1 MNKQDNKIHF
11 RKTLY
16 FKMSLLILFLG
27 VVFFGALLSVYGMSR
42 IWFEDELAYHSDTLT
57 EQVCRNVEVTLKEL
71 SEETAPLTATN
82 ERLGPIL
89 AQMGQEEKKEDAFL
103 RSRIQYNLDELLN
116 MNYDINWMAVIT
128 GKEEVF
134 FNQPVARPS
143 NFTPGKEQLLQL
155 YQANRENLGK
165 KPGNTVWLGSFNPD
179 GIILMR
185 SLFDS
190 DSMKFCGCIIAEV
203 RNTSIKKIF
212 ESVDHKKTGDFT
224 LYDRNGGFLYSTYDS
239 WWDMNPKDKEKE
251 TEEMQKR
258 GEVLWTEYPISQ
270 GKLKLVHV
278 VNLKE
283 KNQRLSDLLRLVSG
297 MGLAVFVAVILFLW
311 MMFGKMA
318 KNLKI
323 LLENLHRVSRGEF
336 ELEPTLFAKGDEL
349 DVLALNIMETSVQ
362 IKSLMEQVVKNEE
375 LQQQGRYALLE
386 ARYQEL
392 QAQVNPHFLFNIL
405 QSINGIAQLN
415 GDMQVSRLI
424 CMLSK
429 FFRGNI
435 DRQHRSCELKEE
447 LEYVRNYL
455 ELYKEIY
462 PGRLEIR
469 WDVDRELLNAE
480 VPTYILQ
487 PVAENSMV
495 HGMEPMVGT
504 CTVKISVYREGECL
518 ILTVWDSGN
527 GIEPGKLEELKK
539 GEGKSKRVGLKN
551 VQNRIQI
558 ICGSAYGLSVDSEY
572 HHYTEVKITLPLA

>member
-1 MNKQDNKIHF
+1 MNQQDNKIHF

-42 IWFEDELAYHSDTLT
+42 SWFEDELAYYSDNLT
-57 EQVCRNVEVTLKEL
+57 EQVCRNVEVSLKEL
-71 SEETAPLTATN
+71 SENTTPLAATN

-89 AQMGQEEKKEDAFL
+89 AQMDREEKKEDAFL

-116 MNYDINWMAVIT
+116 MNYDINWMAAIT
-128 GKEEVF
+128 GREEVCL
-134 FNQPVARPS
+134 NRRVSRPLD
-143 NFTPGKEQLLQL
+143 FTPDSSQLLEL
-155 YQANRENLGK
+155 YHANQENLGQ

-203 RNTSIKKIF
+203 RNTSITKIF
-212 ESVDHKKTGDFT
+212 ENIDHKKTGDFI
-224 LYDRNGGFLYSTYDS
+224 LYDRNGDFLYSTYDS
-239 WWDMNPKDKEKE
+239 WWNMNPEEKRKE
-251 TEEMQKR
+251 TEELQRR
-258 GEVLWTEYPISQ
+258 GEVFRTEYPISQ

-283 KNQRLSDLLRLVSG
+283 KNQRPSDLLHLVSG
-297 MGLAVFVAVILFLW
+297 MGLTVFLAVILFLW
-311 MMFGKMA
+311 MMFGNMA

-349 DVLALNIMETSVQ
+349 DVLALNIMEMSVQ
-362 IKSLMEQVVKNEE
+362 IKNLMEQVVRNEE
-375 LQQQGRYALLE
+375 IQQQGRYALLE

-415 GDMQVSRLI
+415 GDVQVSRLI

-435 DRQHRSCELKEE
+435 DRRHRSCELKEE
-447 LEYVRNYL
+447 LEYVSNYL

-462 PGRLEIR
+462 PERLEIQ
-469 WDVDRELLNAE
+469 WNIDKELLGAM

-487 PVAENSMV
+487 PITENSMV

-504 CTVKISVYREGECL
+504 CTVKISVYREAESL
-518 ILTVWDSGN
+518 ILAVWDNGD
-527 GIEPGKLEELKK
+527 GIEPEKLERLRK
-539 GEGKSKRVGLKN
+539 GKGKSKRMGLRN

-558 ICGSAYGLSVDSEY
+558 LYGKAYGLWIDSEY
-572 HHYTEVKITLPLA
+572 HQYTEVKITLPLA

>member
-1 MNKQDNKIHF
+1 MKQQDNRIHF

-16 FKMSLLILFLG
+16 FKMILLILFLG
-27 VVFFGALLSVYGMSR
+27 VVFFGGLLSVYGMSR
-42 IWFEDELAYHSDTLT
+42 SWFEDELAYHSDTLT
-57 EQVCRNVEVTLKEL
+57 EQVCRNVEVSLKEL
-71 SEETAPLTATN
+71 AEDTAPLTATN

-89 AQMGQEEKKEDAFL
+89 AQMDREEKKADAFL

-128 GKEEVF
+128 GREEVCL
-134 FNQPVARPS
+134 NRRISRPS
-143 NFTPGKEQLLQL
+143 DFTPDSSLLLTL
-155 YQANRENLGK
+155 YRANRANLDN
-165 KPGNTVWLGSFNPD
+165 KPGNTVWLGSFTPD

-203 RNTSIKKIF
+203 QNTSITRIF
-212 ESVDHKKTGDFT
+212 ESIDHKKMGDFV

-239 WWDMNPKDKEKE
+239 WWDLNPEEKEAE
-251 TEEMQKR
+251 TEEMQRR
-258 GEVLWTEYPISQ
+258 GEVLRTEYPISQ

-278 VNLKE
+278 VNVKE
-283 KNQRLSDLLRLVSG
+283 KNQRLSDLLYLVSA
-297 MGLAVFVAVILFLW
+297 MGLAVFLAVIIVLW
-311 MMFGKMA
+311 MMFGNMA

-323 LLENLHRVSRGEF
+323 LLDNLHRVSRGEF

-349 DVLALNIMETSVQ
+349 DVLALSIMEMSVQ
-362 IKSLMEQVVKNEE
+362 IKGLMEQVVRNEE
-375 LQQQGRYALLE
+375 IQQQGRYALLE

-415 GDMQVSRLI
+415 QDVQVSRLI

-435 DRQHRSCELKEE
+435 DRRHRSCELQEE

-469 WDVDRELLNAE
+469 WNVDRELLKAV

-495 HGMEPMVGT
+495 HGVEPMVGT
-504 CTVKISVYREGECL
+504 CTVDISVYRKEEDL
-518 ILTVWDSGN
+518 ILTVRDDGG
-527 GIEPGKLEELKK
+527 GIEPEKLKELQR
-539 GEGKSKRVGLKN
+539 GEGKSKRMGLKN

-558 ICGSAYGLSVDSEY
+558 LYGKAYGLSIDSEY
-572 HHYTEVKITLPLA
+572 HKYTEVKITLPLA

>member
-1 MNKQDNKIHF
+1 MNQQDNKIHF

-42 IWFEDELAYHSDTLT
+42 SWFEDELAYYSDNLT
-57 EQVCRNVEVTLKEL
+57 EQVCRNVEVSLKEL
-71 SEETAPLTATN
+71 SENTTPLAATN

-89 AQMGQEEKKEDAFL
+89 AQMDREEKKEDAFL

-116 MNYDINWMAVIT
+116 MNYDINWMAAIT
-128 GKEEVF
+128 GREEVCL
-134 FNQPVARPS
+134 NRRVSRPLD
-143 NFTPGKEQLLQL
+143 FTPDSSQLLEL
-155 YQANRENLGK
+155 YHANQENLGQ

-203 RNTSIKKIF
+203 RNTSITKIF
-212 ESVDHKKTGDFT
+212 ENIDHKKTGDFI
-224 LYDRNGGFLYSTYDS
+224 LYDRNGDFLYSTYDS
-239 WWDMNPKDKEKE
+239 WWNMNPEEKRKE
-251 TEEMQKR
+251 TEELQRR
-258 GEVLWTEYPISQ
+258 GEVFRTEYPISQ

-283 KNQRLSDLLRLVSG
+283 KNQRPSDLLHLVSG
-297 MGLAVFVAVILFLW
+297 MGLTVFLAVILFLW
-311 MMFGKMA
+311 MMFGNMA

-349 DVLALNIMETSVQ
+349 DVLALNIMEMSVQ
-362 IKSLMEQVVKNEE
+362 IKNLMEQVVRNEE
-375 LQQQGRYALLE
+375 IQQQGRYALLE

-415 GDMQVSRLI
+415 GDVQVSRLI

-435 DRQHRSCELKEE
+435 DRRHRFCELKEE
-447 LEYVRNYL
+447 LEYVSNYL

-462 PGRLEIR
+462 PERLEIQ
-469 WDVDRELLNAE
+469 WNIDKELLGAM

-487 PVAENSMV
+487 PITENSMV

-504 CTVKISVYREGECL
+504 CTVKISVYREAESL
-518 ILTVWDSGN
+518 ILAVWDNGD
-527 GIEPGKLEELKK
+527 GIEPEKLERLRK
-539 GEGKSKRVGLKN
+539 GKGKSKRMGLRN

-558 ICGSAYGLSVDSEY
+558 LYGKAYGLWIDSEY
-572 HHYTEVKITLPLA
+572 HQYTEVKITLPLA

>member
-1 MNKQDNKIHF
+1 
-11 RKTLY
+11 
-16 FKMSLLILFLG
+16 MSLLILFLG

-42 IWFEDELAYHSDTLT
+42 SWFEDELAYYSDTLT
-57 EQVCRNVEVTLKEL
+57 EQVCRNVEVSLKEL
-71 SEETAPLTATN
+71 SENTAPLTATN

-89 AQMGQEEKKEDAFL
+89 AQMDREEKKEDAFL

-116 MNYDINWMAVIT
+116 MNYDINWMAAIT
-128 GKEEVF
+128 GREEVCL
-134 FNQPVARPS
+134 NRRVSRPLD
-143 NFTPGKEQLLQL
+143 FTPDSSQLLEL
-155 YQANRENLGK
+155 YHANQENLGK
-165 KPGNTVWLGSFNPD
+165 KPGNTVWLGSFSPD

-203 RNTSIKKIF
+203 RNNSITKIF
-212 ESVDHKKTGDFT
+212 ENIDHKKTGDFI
-224 LYDRNGGFLYSTYDS
+224 LYDRNDSFLYSTYDS
-239 WWDMNPKDKEKE
+239 WWKMNPEEKKKE
-251 TEEMQKR
+251 TKELQER
-258 GEVLWTEYPISQ
+258 GEVFRTEYPIGQ

-283 KNQRLSDLLRLVSG
+283 KNQRLSDLLYLVSG
-297 MGLAVFVAVILFLW
+297 MGLAVFLAVILFLW
-311 MMFGKMA
+311 MMFGNMA

-349 DVLALNIMETSVQ
+349 DVLALNIMEMSVQ
-362 IKSLMEQVVKNEE
+362 IKNLMEQVVRNEE
-375 LQQQGRYALLE
+375 IQQQGRYALLE

-415 GDMQVSRLI
+415 GDVQVSRLI

-435 DRQHRSCELKEE
+435 DRRHRSCELKEE

-462 PGRLEIR
+462 PERLEIQ
-469 WDVDRELLNAE
+469 WNIDKELLEAV

-487 PVAENSMV
+487 PITENSMV

-504 CTVKISVYREGECL
+504 CTVKISVYREAESL
-518 ILTVWDSGN
+518 ILTVWDNGD
-527 GIEPGKLEELKK
+527 GIEPEKLERLRK
-539 GEGKSKRVGLKN
+539 GEGKSKRMGLRN

-558 ICGSAYGLSVDSEY
+558 LYGKAYGLWIDSEY
-572 HHYTEVKITLPLA
+572 HQYTEVKITLPLA

>member
-1 MNKQDNKIHF
+1 MNQQDNKIHF

-42 IWFEDELAYHSDTLT
+42 SWFEDELAYYSDTLT
-57 EQVCRNVEVTLKEL
+57 EQVCRNVEVSLKEL
-71 SEETAPLTATN
+71 SENTAPLTATN

-89 AQMGQEEKKEDAFL
+89 AQMDREEKKEDAFL

-116 MNYDINWMAVIT
+116 MNYDINWMAAIT
-128 GKEEVF
+128 GREEVCL
-134 FNQPVARPS
+134 NRRVSRPLD
-143 NFTPGKEQLLQL
+143 FTPDSSQLLEL
-155 YQANRENLGK
+155 YHANQENLGK
-165 KPGNTVWLGSFNPD
+165 KPGNTVWLGSFSPD

-203 RNTSIKKIF
+203 RNNSITKIF
-212 ESVDHKKTGDFT
+212 ENIDHKKTGDFI
-224 LYDRNGGFLYSTYDS
+224 LYDRNDSFLYSTYDS
-239 WWDMNPKDKEKE
+239 WWKMNPEEKKKE
-251 TEEMQKR
+251 TKELQER
-258 GEVLWTEYPISQ
+258 GEVFRTEYPIGQ

-283 KNQRLSDLLRLVSG
+283 KNQRLSDLLYLVSG
-297 MGLAVFVAVILFLW
+297 MGLAVFLAVILFLW
-311 MMFGKMA
+311 MMFGNMA

-349 DVLALNIMETSVQ
+349 DVLALNIMEMSVQ
-362 IKSLMEQVVKNEE
+362 IKNLMEQVVRNEE
-375 LQQQGRYALLE
+375 IQQQGRYALLE

-415 GDMQVSRLI
+415 GDVQVSRLI

-435 DRQHRSCELKEE
+435 DRRHRSCELKEE

-462 PGRLEIR
+462 PERLEIQ
-469 WDVDRELLNAE
+469 WNIDKELLEAV

-487 PVAENSMV
+487 PITENSMV

-504 CTVKISVYREGECL
+504 CTVKISVYREAESL
-518 ILTVWDSGN
+518 ILTVWDNGD
-527 GIEPGKLEELKK
+527 GIEPEKLERLRK
-539 GEGKSKRVGLKN
+539 GEGKSKRMGLRN

-558 ICGSAYGLSVDSEY
+558 LYGKAYGLWIDSEY
-572 HHYTEVKITLPLA
+572 HQYTEVKITLPLA